1 MQSRNG
7 KNTVQITDAKSALF
21 HLLFHLLLLLDLKVE
36 DAILPV
42 SGYIDCQCLTSI
54 DEEFDSNP
62 ADGKVRREE
71 FCALLFRSGVYKY
84 TDKRLQKI
92 VFILHHA
99 PSMGIPGRY
108 LHSNLGS
115 HEKLAQWR

>member
-1 MQSRNG
+1 MQSCIG
-7 KNTVQITDAKSALF
+7 KNIVQITDVKSALF
-21 HLLFHLLLLLDLKVE
+21 HLLFHLLLSLDLNVE

-42 SGYIDCQCLTSI
+42 SGYIYCQCLTSI
-54 DEEFDSNP
+54 NEEFDSNP
-62 ADGKVRREE
+62 GGKVRCEE

-99 PSMGIPGRY
+99 LSMVIPGRY

>member
-42 SGYIDCQCLTSI
+42 LGYIDCQCLTSI
-54 DEEFDSNP
+54 NEEFDSNP
-62 ADGKVRREE
+62 GGKVRREE

-84 TDKRLQKI
+84 TDKRLQKKW
-92 VFILHHA
+92 VL
-99 PSMGIPGRY
+99 
-108 LHSNLGS
+108 L
-115 HEKLAQWR
+115 